1 MWYVRGL
8 VCAFAVMLATVS
20 FAEGEEGAV
29 DATPNK
35 VEELLNSKL
44 AERIKVYLNQGLL
57 ESEPLSQ
64 YVDREYW
71 DSIRDDFAARVSTII
86 SEDAF
91 IQVILPIL
99 DSVKAE
105 LQELVKLTLQELVV
119 RGDECCYEG
128 ACGYGAVA
136 PEVSTGDRARH
147 HQDQGSWRRANQRNT
162 ARCSIK
168 LGRSLSGQTASN
180 ICAGDDL
187 ASGDV
192 VLLALSME
200 IISHASL
207 HTTTR
212 SS

>member
-8 VCAFAVMLATVS
+8 VCAFAVMLATAA
-20 FAEGEEGAV
+20 FAEGEEAAV
-29 DATPNK
+29 DETPNK

-64 YVDREYW
+64 YIDREYW

-119 RGDECCYEG
+119 RGES
-128 ACGYGAVA
+128 VA
-136 PEVSTGDRARH
+136 TRVRVAMEQLRQKSAQVIEQGITKIKALAESKPEEYSALLD
-147 HQDQGSWRRANQRNT
+147 
-162 ARCSIK
+162 K
-168 LGRSLSGQTASN
+168 LGEAVGQTASN
-180 ICAGDDL
+180 IKQETT
-187 ASGDV
+187 
-192 VLLALSME
+192 LLAATVLS
-200 IISHASL
+200 IATNNI
-207 HTTTR
+207 TIYNP
-212 SS
+212 

>member
-8 VCAFAVMLATVS
+8 VCAFVVMLSTAA

-35 VEELLNSKL
+35 VEELLTSKL
-44 AERIKVYLNQGLL
+44 AERIKAYLNQGLL
-57 ESEPLSQ
+57 ESEQLSQ

-71 DSIRDDFAARVSTII
+71 NAIKDDFGVRVGTII

-99 DSVKAE
+99 ESVKAE

-119 RGDECCYEG
+119 RGDSI
-128 ACGYGAVA
+128 ATRVRVA
-136 PEVSTGDRARH
+136 MEQLRQKSAQVIEQGITKIKALAESKPEEYKAMIV
-147 HQDQGSWRRANQRNT
+147 
-162 ARCSIK
+162 K
-168 LGRSLSGQTASN
+168 LGQSAGQTAIN
-180 ICAGDDL
+180 AVQETTLL
-187 ASGDV
+187 AAV

-200 IISHASL
+200 IISHSQSTYN
-207 HTTTR
+207 HP
-212 SS
+212 

>member
-29 DATPNK
+29 DETPNK

-119 RGDECCYEG
+119 RGES
-128 ACGYGAVA
+128 VA
-136 PEVSTGDRARH
+136 TRVRVAMEQLRQKSAQVIEQGITKIKALAESKPEEYSALLD
-147 HQDQGSWRRANQRNT
+147 
-162 ARCSIK
+162 K
-168 LGRSLSGQTASN
+168 LGEAVGQTASN
-180 ICAGDDL
+180 IKQETTLL
-187 ASGDV
+187 AAT
-192 VLLALSME
+192 VLLVATNSMPVYNP
-200 IISHASL
+200 
-207 HTTTR
+207 
-212 SS
+212 